1 MKSLIRE
8 TNVVADQLAKPGTL
22 LAEFSPLCLSR
33 LYPGGFK
40 RMLTLGSSDVLHEV
54 AQVF

>member
-22 LAEFSPLCLSR
+22 LVEFSPLCLSR

-40 RMLTLGSSDVLHEV
+40 RMLTLGSGDVLHEV